1 MSRATP
7 LTMEAPLGNGELILV
22 VEDND
27 KVRKATV
34 GRLETLGYAALE
46 ARTGPEAIT
55 LLGSGDPIA
64 LVFSDI
70 VMPGSM
76 TGYDLAD
83 WICAMK
89 PDVKV
94 LLTSGH
100 RDEQLAVIATLRQV
114 EVLPKPSTRQQLACA
129 LHVTLGGRPLAD
141 SIYRLPPAAEASR
154 ASARSWRGIICGQ
167 DVRDQRTVTPAQP
180 AMGGRPGGSAH

>member
-1 MSRATP
+1 MATLLWKGGKDRGDP
-7 LTMEAPLGNGELILV
+7 W
-22 VEDND
+22 
-27 KVRKATV
+27 
-34 GRLETLGYAALE
+34 
-46 ARTGPEAIT
+46 
-55 LLGSGDPIA
+55 LGSGDPIA

-94 LLTSGH
+94 LLTSGY

-114 EVLPKPSTRQQLACA
+114 EALLSPARGNSSLAHST
-129 LHVTLGGRPLAD
+129 
-141 SIYRLPPAAEASR
+141 
-154 ASARSWRGIICGQ
+154 
-167 DVRDQRTVTPAQP
+167 
-180 AMGGRPGGSAH
+180 